1 MRHLVPALL
10 LFTLALPIHS
20 QTASLPDAPSAQL
33 QPQAQTPSSSALVPS
48 TPPRPIPD
56 HHWLRVEQ
64 LPPGKA
70 IAVLQYG
77 HGYPTSCN
85 VNLANDTTLTCTE
98 PMPYSLPRRLV
109 FPIGNIA
116 SVFTEEVT
124 FEPSRTAILVK
135 LGIGAAIGA
144 ALGVGVCNEA
154 PARDILACSLVGAG
168 IGGAV
173 VFAPP
178 ETSTPPRYP
187 RPPHIRRR
195 LIYRAP

>member
-1 MRHLVPALL
+1 
-10 LFTLALPIHS
+10 
-20 QTASLPDAPSAQL
+20 
-33 QPQAQTPSSSALVPS
+33 
-48 TPPRPIPD
+48 
-56 HHWLRVEQ
+56 
-64 LPPGKA
+64 
-70 IAVLQYG
+70 
-77 HGYPTSCN
+77 
-85 VNLANDTTLTCTE
+85 
-98 PMPYSLPRRLV
+98 MPYSPPRRLV
-109 FPIGNIA
+109 FPIRNIA

-154 PARDILACSLVGAG
+154 PVRDILACSLVGAG

-178 ETSTPPRYP
+178 DTFAPPRYP

>member
-10 LFTLALPIHS
+10 LFMLTLPIHS

-33 QPQAQTPSSSALVPS
+33 QPQALSPSSSPPVPS
-48 TPPRPIPD
+48 TPLPTSD
-56 HHWLRVEQ
+56 HHWLQVEQ
-64 LPPGKA
+64 LPPGKT

-77 HGYPTSCN
+77 HSYPTSCSI
-85 VNLANDTTLTCTE
+85 NLANDTTLTCTE
-98 PMPYSLPRRLV
+98 SMPYSPPRRLV

-124 FEPSRTAILVK
+124 FDPSRTAILVK
-135 LGIGAAIGA
+135 LSIGAAIGA
-144 ALGVGVCNEA
+144 ALGVGVCNDA
-154 PARDILACSLVGAG
+154 PARDIPACSLAGAV
-168 IGGAV
+168 IGGV
-173 VFAPP
+173 IVFAPP
-178 ETSTPPRYP
+178 DTPPRYP